1 MPGVPEPV
9 RALSLMVWSQIFGC
23 ISFELFGHY
32 KGSVRT
38 RIDSSRSSWTRP
50 PTWCCPRVS
59 ERDDVR
65 LVYPLETERLIIRAL
80 TPDDLDRHHL
90 LFSNPDVVR
99 YLYFGPFDRDAAYD
113 HLLRRSTVDLPGE
126 TEWINFGVEVKGE
139 GVLIGELAM
148 GFISATHEHYE
159 VGYVFDPA
167 YAGRGYATEGTAM
180 IVELAFSALGAHRV
194 SGRLDARNVASARVL
209 EKLGMRREAHFLE
222 NEFVK
227 GEWTDELAYAVL
239 APEWRALRGP
249 ATEFQLLERVR

>member
-1 MPGVPEPV
+1 
-9 RALSLMVWSQIFGC
+9 
-23 ISFELFGHY
+23 
-32 KGSVRT
+32 
-38 RIDSSRSSWTRP
+38 
-50 PTWCCPRVS
+50 VS
-59 ERDDVR
+59 DGNYVR

-99 YLYFGPFDRDAAYD
+99 YLYFGPFDRDAAFD

-167 YAGRGYATEGTAM
+167 YAGRGFATEGTAM
-180 IVELAFSALGAHRV
+180 IIELAFSALGAHRV

-239 APEWRALRGP
+239 APEWRARRGP
-249 ATEFQLLERVR
+249 ATEFQLLD